1 MREKEYPPLHPEG
14 FRDISE
20 KELHKVFV
28 APFTEGVE
36 HRTDLLLNFVSFFK
50 QFKRL
55 GLSAEVWIDGSF
67 ATYAPDPAD
76 IDMVFFIETDAIERL
91 PNSKR
96 VLFNKLFSD
105 KKFIKRLY
113 KLDAFLA
120 KENSSKERT
129 IWFNLFGHYYDT
141 VTPKGIFRLNFKQ

>member
-20 KELHKVFV
+20 KELHEIFV
-28 APFTEGVE
+28 APFKEGVE

-55 GLSAEVWIDGSF
+55 GLSAEVWINGSF

-76 IDMVFFIETDAIERL
+76 IDMVFFIDKSVIRSLSGTK
-91 PNSKR
+91 N
-96 VLFNKLFSD
+96 VLFTKLFSD
-105 KKFIKRLY
+105 RKFIKRLY
-113 KLDAFLA
+113 KMEAFIGDKNNE
-120 KENSSKERT
+120 KEKTEWR
-129 IWFNLFGHYYDT
+129 NLFGNYYDGL
-141 VTPKGIFRLNFKQ
+141 TPKGIFRLNFKQ

>member
-20 KELHKVFV
+20 KELHKIFV

-76 IDMVFFIETDAIERL
+76 IDMVFFIDTDAIIGM
-91 PNSKR
+91 SDTKR
-96 VLFNKLFSD
+96 KLFDKLFLD
-105 KKFIKRLY
+105 KKFIKNLY
-113 KLDAFLA
+113 KLEVYYTSQDNA
-120 KENSSKERT
+120 KDKTR
-129 IWFNLFGHYYDT
+129 WHDLFGNYYDG
-141 VTPKGIFRLNFKQ
+141 VTPKGIFKLNFKQ